1 MIQKKRTYSG
11 SLRIAFK
18 RGLINL
24 WVFKT
29 AIYRNNTVFP
39 LIF

>member
-1 MIQKKRTYSG
+1 MIQNKWAYSG

-18 RGLINL
+18 RGLIDL

-29 AIYRNNTVFP
+29 AIYRK
-39 LIF
+39 